1 LTSVAGRP
9 HSIPTPAARDFRT
22 LVRDP
27 LGLTWPLVRQER
39 AESLREFPPYPV
51 TRRGRRHG
59 SCDSLCS
66 PSGMARGR
74 STSGGCEIGTRLRQ
88 LTSTKPVAVLA
99 AGLLLFVVSC
109 SGGPRTQGAPGEPGP
124 DRDGIVRFAKTFVG
138 TPYRSGGT
146 TYKGVDCSGFVFAVY
161 REFDVPLPRSSLDQS
176 HTGVPIDR
184 SDLEPADLVFFK
196 TSKRASVTHVG
207 IYVGGGKFIHAST
220 SSRKVRV
227 DALSDDYY
235 RNKFTV
241 ARRVVTR

>member
-1 LTSVAGRP
+1 
-9 HSIPTPAARDFRT
+9 
-22 LVRDP
+22 
-27 LGLTWPLVRQER
+27 
-39 AESLREFPPYPV
+39 
-51 TRRGRRHG
+51 
-59 SCDSLCS
+59 
-66 PSGMARGR
+66 M
-74 STSGGCEIGTRLRQ
+74 STT
-88 LTSTKPVAVLA
+88 PVAALA
-99 AGLLLFVVSC
+99 AGLLLFVASC
-109 SGGPRTQGAPGEPGP
+109 SGGPPSQVAPGEPGP
-124 DRDGIVRFAKTFVG
+124 DRDGIVRFAKSFMG

-146 TYKGVDCSGFVFAVY
+146 TYQGIDCSGLVFAVY
-161 REFDVPLPRSSLDQS
+161 HEFDIPLPRTSLDQS
-176 HTGVPIDR
+176 RTGVPVDR